1 MTTLTSLFGILVLS
15 VPEGG
20 AAWAYL
26 LFASVV
32 CGGAI
37 VYSSRMRRRGNN

>member
-1 MTTLTSLFGILVLS
+1 MTAIANLLGLLVLR

-37 VYSSRMRRRGNN
+37 VYGARMRGRSN